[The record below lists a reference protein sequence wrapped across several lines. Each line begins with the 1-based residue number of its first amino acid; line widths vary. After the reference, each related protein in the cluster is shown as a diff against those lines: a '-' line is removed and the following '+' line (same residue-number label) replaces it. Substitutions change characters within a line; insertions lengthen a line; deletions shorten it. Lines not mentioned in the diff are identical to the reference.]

1 MRALRETIW
10 QVKKM
15 SATIELSSI
24 FSRYTDNNLSIPVQ
38 GKNLQECINELVG
51 KYPELKRLILDKQ
64 GKLIHSY
71 DIYVN
76 GESSYPMEMSKKIQ
90 DGDKINLVFIIHGG

>member
-1 MRALRETIW
+1 
-10 QVKKM
+10 M

-24 FSRYTDNNLSIPVQ
+24 FSRYTGNNLSIPVE
-38 GKNLQECINELVG
+38 GKTLQECINELVE
-51 KYPELKRLILDKQ
+51 KYPDMKRLILDKE
-64 GKLIHSY
+64 GKLMHSY

-76 GESSYPMEMSKKIQ
+76 GESSYPLEMSKEVK